1 MDVGWIT
8 AASGAQIPSRDPEEV
23 AFSLEREERT
33 TYGGLAV
40 LQNRYANALLEL
52 GVERGDRVGILLFNS
67 LDYAAL
73 YFAIARIGAVAVR
86 LNTRL
91 GTEEL
96 RFALEDSEASV
107 LCGHVELLERI
118 EPVREGLAVREY
130 VAFGAGERP
139 LWARDGGQFM
149 GAPEADPPVERP
161 VGSDPLMLMYTSG
174 TTGFPKGAIWSHD
187 TTLGCLIAQA
197 LELRL
202 DPSTVMM
209 TTGPLYHAGAWE
221 ALLLP
226 TLMRGGRAIATRS
239 GGFDIERVVEVIA
252 AEGVTDVMVYPFMLY
267 DLMRMPGLDAERLP
281 SLRGIFTGGDNILTW
296 ALEAAQ
302 ERFPDVEIRQGYGLT
317 EGTQSTFLDHEDGL
331 RHPDSIGRP
340 FPLKEVKVVDPDG
353 AETAPG
359 EVGEIIIRGPGTA
372 ESYWRR
378 PEETEATFGTGWLR
392 TGDVGRVDDGLLF
405 LAGRSK
411 DMIRSGGEN
420 ISPAEVEKVLVSHP
434 GIADAAVVAVPDPKF
449 LEVGCAVIV
458 LEPGVELSDA
468 DVAAHCR
475 GQLAGYK
482 CPKHVMRLDELPRNA
497 SGKVLKAELRER
509 ARPLGQEPATVD

>member
-1 MDVGWIT
+1 MDVNWIT
-8 AASGAQIPSRDPEEV
+8 AAPGTQIPTGDPDKV

-91 GTEEL
+91 TSEEL
-96 RFALEDSEASV
+96 RFALDDSEASV
-107 LCGHVELLERI
+107 LCGSVELLERI
-118 EPVREGLAVREY
+118 EPVREHLSVREFI
-130 VAFGAGERP
+130 AFGAGERL
-139 LWARDGGQFM
+139 LWARDGGTFM
-149 GAPEADPPVERP
+149 GFPESEPPVERAQGP
-161 VGSDPLMLMYTSG
+161 DPLMLMYTSG
-174 TTGFPKGAIWSHD
+174 TTGFPKGTIWTHD
-187 TTLGCLIAQA
+187 TALGCLVAQA

-239 GGFDIERVVEVIA
+239 GGFDIERVVEVMA
-252 AEGVTDVMVYPFMLY
+252 AESVSHIMVYPFMLY

-281 SLRGIFTGGDNILTW
+281 SLRCLFTGGDNILTW

-302 ERFPDVEIRQGYGLT
+302 ERFPDVRVCQGYGLT
-317 EGTQSTFLDHEDGL
+317 EGTQSTFLDHEAGL

-340 FPLKEVKVVDPDG
+340 FPLKEVKVVGADG
-353 AETAPG
+353 VETAPG
-359 EVGEIIIRGPGTA
+359 EPGEILIRGPGTA
-372 ESYWRR
+372 ATYWRR
-378 PEETEATFGTGWLR
+378 PEETEKTFGSGWLR
-392 TGDVGRVDDGLLF
+392 TGDVGRVEDDLLF
-405 LAGRSK
+405 LAGREK

-420 ISPAEVEKVLVSHP
+420 ISPAEVERVLVSHP
-434 GIADAAVVAVPDPKF
+434 AIADAAVVAVPDPKF

-458 LEPGVELSDA
+458 LEDGVELSDA
-468 DVAAHCR
+468 DVTAHCR
-475 GQLAGYK
+475 GELAGYK
-482 CPKHVMRLDELPRNA
+482 CPKHVTRLAELPRNS
-497 SGKVLKAELRER
+497 SGKVLKAQLRDR
-509 ARPLGQEPATVD
+509 FRSLGQEPATR

>member
-8 AASGAQIPSRDPEEV
+8 AAPGAQIPTGDPEKV

-40 LQNRYANALLEL
+40 LQNRYANALLER
-52 GVERGDRVGILLFNS
+52 GVERGDRVGILLLNS

-91 GTEEL
+91 TSEEL
-96 RFALEDSEASV
+96 RFALDDSEASV
-107 LCGHVELLERI
+107 LCGTVELLERI
-118 EPVREGLAVREY
+118 EPVRGELSVREY
-130 VAFGAGERP
+130 IAFGAGERP
-139 LWARDGGQFM
+139 RWASDGGKFM
-149 GAPEADPPVERP
+149 SHSEAEPPVERP
-161 VGSDPLMLMYTSG
+161 QGSDPLMLMYTSG
-174 TTGFPKGAIWSHD
+174 TTGFPKGAVWTHD
-187 TTLGCLIAQA
+187 TALGCLIAQA

-202 DPSTVMM
+202 DESTVMM

-226 TLMRGGRAIATRS
+226 TLMRQGRAVATRS
-239 GGFDIERVVEVIA
+239 GGFDIARVVEVIA
-252 AEGVTDVMVYPFMLY
+252 AEGVTDVMLYPFMLY
-267 DLMRMPGLDAERLP
+267 DLMRLPDLDAERLP
-281 SLRGIFTGGDNILTW
+281 SLRCIFTGGDSILTW

-302 ERFPDVEIRQGYGLT
+302 ERFPDVLIRQGYGLT
-317 EGTQSTFLDHEDGL
+317 EGTQSTFLDHEAGL

-340 FPLKEVKVVDPDG
+340 FPLKEVKVVDPEG
-353 AETAPG
+353 ADTAPG
-359 EVGEIIIRGPGTA
+359 EAGEILIRGPGTA
-372 ESYWRR
+372 EAYWRR
-378 PEETEATFGTGWLR
+378 PEETEATFGSGWLR

-405 LAGRSK
+405 LAGRQK

-420 ISPAEVEKVLVSHP
+420 ISPAEVEKVLVSHTR
-434 GIADAAVVAVPDPKF
+434 IADAAVVAVPDPRW

-458 LEPGVELSDA
+458 LEAGAEVSDA
-468 DVAAHCR
+468 EVIEHCR

-482 CPKHVMRLDELPRNA
+482 CPKHVVRLEELPRNS

-509 ARPLGQEPATVD
+509 YRPLGQEVGVD